1 MAEYQIAANGRDDE
15 LGHSFLPEFKRFERF
30 GITLPFNI
38 TPQGDVENS
47 GWTTFSVP
55 DIFDRVLSINLAA
68 PSKATGAWIA
78 EKLIDELVFTSDD
91 HVVQRISADY
101 IRFWY
106 QNLSQDRKSMWD
118 KMTSSTQVG
127 ERVYLDLP
135 FAFTQDTSSAIIPW
149 RTLKLHV
156 KWSNRVESLVDTGEV
171 ILNTRNILLD
181 RDKYDKTKGE
191 DPLQVM
197 EKYND
202 TRQLVIQS
210 YEQIDGGYS
219 TSASTFMEL
228 RGPCKDI
235 WFGLKANADFSAHT
249 SDVVTD
255 DLYIVSNI
263 SATQP
268 HQSLGVV
275 RLASNALGQTIT
287 AANIKVNDDIL
298 FAEQK
303 AEFFNQ
309 VIPYYRYKGCA
320 APGFYYYSFALKP
333 QEYQPS
339 GTFNFSRVSS
349 KYLNITNTPYDSN
362 LHILS
367 NRYNI
372 TDRNTPVY
380 LD

>member
-38 TPQGDVENS
+38 TPQGDVENN

-68 PSKATGAWIA
+68 PSKTTGAWIA
-78 EKLIDELVFTSDD
+78 EKLVEELVFTSDD
-91 HVVQRISADY
+91 HIVQRISADY

-106 QNLSQDRKSMWD
+106 QGLSQDRKSMWD
-118 KMTSSTQVG
+118 KMTSSTQIG

-135 FAFTQDTSSAIIPW
+135 FAFTQDTGSAIIPW
-149 RTLKLHV
+149 RTLKLHI
-156 KWSNRVESLVDTGEV
+156 KWSSRVESLVDTGEV

-181 RDKYDKTKGE
+181 RDKYDKTKGD

-210 YEQIDGGYS
+210 YEQIEGGYS

-235 WFGLKANADFSAHT
+235 WFGLKANEDFSAHT

-255 DLYIVSNI
+255 DLYIVSCI
-263 SATQP
+263 DGTQP

-275 RLASNALGQTIT
+275 RLSSNILGQTIT

-349 KYLNITNTPYDSN
+349 KYLNITNTPYDSS